1 MPSLA
6 DFQRNFVRALQS
18 SPNHSLRRRMS
29 APGGA
34 PLEQRFAV
42 YRNNVYHS
50 LTEALSAA
58 FPIIRRLVGDEFFK
72 ITARTFLDRQL
83 PGRATLIGYGEGFPE
98 FLESFPPAQNLAY
111 LGDVARLELAYLSAY
126 HAADAQALNGEV
138 FAQIPPEAL
147 ETARIT
153 LHPALRLLTSPYPVF
168 DIWQAN
174 QDGQEGAAADKPIK
188 LSHAGQCGLCAR
200 PRLAVIQTALP
211 EGDYAFLCAL
221 KDGGTLGEAA
231 ESAGQTQEDF
241 DLTGALA
248 RAFQLGLFTAIE
260 GPGIERPSIE
270 RPDVAGPGIKGP
282 GTAPS
287 SSAKD

>member
-58 FPIIRRLVGDEFFK
+58 FPVIRRLVGDEFFK
-72 ITARTFLDRQL
+72 ITARTFLDREM
-83 PGRATLIGYGEGFPE
+83 PGRPTLIGYGEGFPE

-126 HAADAQALNGEV
+126 HAADAEALSGEA

-174 QDGQEGAAADKPIK
+174 QDGAAALGKPIK
-188 LSHAGQCGLCAR
+188 LSDAGQCGLCAR
-200 PRLAVIQTALP
+200 PALSVLLSVLP
-211 EGDYAFLCAL
+211 EGEYAFLSAL
-221 KDGGTLGEAA
+221 KAGASLGEAA
-231 ESAGQTQEDF
+231 GSAAEISQDF
-241 DLTGALA
+241 DLAGALA
-248 RAFQLGLFTAIE
+248 RAFQLGLFAKIE
-260 GPGIERPSIE
+260 GPGIPL
-270 RPDVAGPGIKGP
+270 
-282 GTAPS
+282 S
-287 SSAKD
+287 SSPQGRTKEPAKD

>member
-29 APGGA
+29 APVGA

-58 FPIIRRLVGDEFFK
+58 FPVIRRLVGDEFFK
-72 ITARTFLDRQL
+72 ITARTFLDREM
-83 PGRATLIGYGEGFPE
+83 PGRPTLIGYGEGFPE

-126 HAADAQALNGEV
+126 HAADAEALSGEA

-174 QDGQEGAAADKPIK
+174 QDGAAALGKPIK
-188 LSHAGQCGLCAR
+188 LSDAGQCGLCAR
-200 PRLAVIQTALP
+200 PALSVLLSVLP
-211 EGDYAFLCAL
+211 EGEYAFLSAL
-221 KDGGTLGEAA
+221 KAGAPLGEAA
-231 ESAGQTQEDF
+231 GSAAEISQDF
-241 DLTGALA
+241 DLAGALA
-248 RAFQLGLFTAIE
+248 RAFQLGLFAKIE
-260 GPGIERPSIE
+260 GPGIPL
-270 RPDVAGPGIKGP
+270 
-282 GTAPS
+282 S
-287 SSAKD
+287 SPQGRTKDPAKD

>member
-58 FPIIRRLVGDEFFK
+58 FPVIRRLVGDEFFK
-72 ITARTFLDRQL
+72 ITARTFLDREM
-83 PGRATLIGYGEGFPE
+83 PGRPTLIGYGEGFPE

-111 LGDVARLELAYLSAY
+111 LGDVARLELTYLSAY
-126 HAADAQALNGEV
+126 HAADAEALSGEA

-153 LHPALRLLTSPYPVF
+153 LHPALRLITSPYPVF

-174 QDGQEGAAADKPIK
+174 QDGAAAPDKPIK
-188 LSHAGQCGLCAR
+188 LAHAGQCGLCAR
-200 PRLAVIQTALP
+200 PTLSVILSILP
-211 EGDYAFLCAL
+211 EGEYAFFSAL
-221 KDGGTLGEAA
+221 KERAPLGEAA
-231 ESAGQTQEDF
+231 GSGAEVDQDF
-241 DLTGALA
+241 DLAGALA
-248 RAFQLGLFTAIE
+248 RAFQLGLFAKIE
-260 GPGIERPSIE
+260 GPGIPL
-270 RPDVAGPGIKGP
+270 
-282 GTAPS
+282 S
-287 SSAKD
+287 SPQGRTKDPAKD